1 MSVSRE
7 DRRHLPGKDAG
18 TGAPAGIVEAVD
30 DETPLDPETQ
40 RHLDDGWD
48 ALDEGDLDAAER
60 ALEYARDAA
69 PDDPAVLELE
79 AEYAFA
85 DERPDDALEAYR
97 RWSEVDPDDAGPWIG
112 SAEVYLDHGEP
123 AEAARL
129 LRELLAEFELDPLD
143 EADARHLLGEACE
156 EKGDRKG
163 MITEWLAVLRL
174 DAANDPPERL
184 MDPARFSEV
193 AEDALE
199 ELPPEVLLHLRNVP
213 IFVEDR
219 PTEALVLEGL
229 DPRTLGLFHGIAMP
243 DRSIAGRRP
252 RDRPHPPVPAQPGA
266 RGRGRERPG
275 RRDTHHRHARDGAL
289 LRRRR
294 GRPAALRPEL
304 TRTTGRAAL
313 PAARPVVRPA
323 SRGQCTFTHVM

>member
-1 MSVSRE
+1 MPSHS
-7 DRRHLPGKDAG
+7 RRHRSDPRSAAG
-18 TGAPAGIVEAVD
+18 RGSARSAATPPSTGAIPCSPPLRNRGAGYSATVD
-30 DETPLDPETQ
+30 DENPLDPETQ
-40 RHLDDGWD
+40 GHLDDGWD
-48 ALDEGDLDAAER
+48 ALDEGDVEG
-60 ALEYARDAA
+60 ALKALGYAQDSA

-79 AEYAFA
+79 AECALA

-129 LRELLAEFELDPLD
+129 LRELLADFELDPLD

-174 DAANDPPERL
+174 DAANDPPQPL
-184 MDPARFSEV
+184 MDPARFNEV

-199 ELPPEVLLHLRNVP
+199 ELPPEILAHLRNVP

-219 PTEALVLEGL
+219 PSEALVLEGL
-229 DPRTLGLFHGIAMP
+229 DPRCLGLFHGIAMP
-243 DRSIAGRRP
+243 DRSSIGGGPETGLIHLFQRNLE
-252 RDRPHPPVPAQPGA
+252 RDAEDEKDLAEQIRITVLHETAHYFGA
-266 RGRGRERPG
+266 SEHDEEYRFG
-275 RRDTHHRHARDGAL
+275 L
-289 LRRRR
+289 N
-294 GRPAALRPEL
+294 
-304 TRTTGRAAL
+304 
-313 PAARPVVRPA
+313 
-323 SRGQCTFTHVM
+323 